1 MDRHELVSV
10 YINWNGFKNKHLH
23 LMVVYIITSI
33 ESKLACNINEYI
45 PNIEK
50 KKTNNINMYLLI
62 QIVNIQE

>member
-1 MDRHELVSV
+1 
-10 YINWNGFKNKHLH
+10 
-23 LMVVYIITSI
+23 MVVYIITSI

-62 QIVNIQE
+62 QIVNIQDRNIKWVIY

>member
-10 YINWNGFKNKHLH
+10 YINWNGFKNQHLL